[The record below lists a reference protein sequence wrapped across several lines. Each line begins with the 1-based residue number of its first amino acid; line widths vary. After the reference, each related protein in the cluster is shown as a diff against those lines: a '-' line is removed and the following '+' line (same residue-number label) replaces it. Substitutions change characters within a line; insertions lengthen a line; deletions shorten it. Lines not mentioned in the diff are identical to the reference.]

1 MKFVELIF
9 YPQLK
14 IIMDFLFFVVASIAC
29 LIVGIIGFMF
39 AGLFFIYII
48 LLFIP
53 KTKIIGKKLLEL
65 CGIVIS
71 FFFFKFII
79 IGLFFPWAIWMYINT
94 YIKICKNE
102 INPDKSFKENFGVLT
117 QDYSDYVGFLR
128 NFMENMQK
136 VDQNQNKEY
145 EKVGKDN
152 QNNNENNDND
162 ANNSKV

>member
-1 MKFVELIF
+1 
-9 YPQLK
+9 
-14 IIMDFLFFVVASIAC
+14 MDFLFFVAASIAC
-29 LIVGIIGFMF
+29 LVVGLIGFMF

-102 INPDKSFKENFGVLT
+102 INPDKSFKENFGVLM
-117 QDYSDYVGFLR
+117 QDYSDYVGFFR

-136 VDQNQNKEY
+136 VDENQNKEY
-145 EKVGKDN
+145 EKVGEDN
-152 QNNNENNDND
+152 QNNND
-162 ANNSKV
+162 ANNNKV